1 MAEEKVL
8 AKEREEE
15 RIAQQEIIKKMK
27 RKNMVSA
34 IIPFLGVVFIFIFF
48 AIVTDGKTVSSSN
61 ITNLVNQSY
70 TLIIVAVGATFVY
83 AYGGMDM
90 SCGAVQGLVSVIIAY
105 LALQGTL
112 PAWMMLPIAIIIGM
126 MISSINGILSV
137 VTNVPVFVVSLCINF
152 VCTGAVATIVSKA
165 DIYMPYAEY
174 SSWNNNVLK
183 TVILILVIAVGYY
196 VFEYTKIGKNLKA
209 IGGNKNTAEQ
219 SGIKSKVYI
228 IVAYMIIGASI
239 GLISFFTLT
248 RTGTV
253 SAQTGAGLMLDVL
266 TAIVLGGFPL
276 AGGAKSK
283 IRSAV
288 LGAIIV
294 AMLSNGLTIWGVD
307 PNYVGGIQ
315 GILFLV
321 IVYLSYER
329 RKGEIFD

>member
-1 MAEEKVL
+1 MAEELIL
-8 AKEREEE
+8 AKERKD
-15 RIAQQEIIKKMK
+15 EIIAYHKILKKIK
-27 RKNMVSA
+27 RRNRMSA
-34 IIPFLGVVFIFIFF
+34 VIPFLGLIFIFIFF
-48 AIVTDGKTVSSSN
+48 AIVTDGKTISRSN

-70 TLIIVAVGATFVY
+70 TLIIVSVGATFVY

-90 SCGAVQGLVSVIIAY
+90 SCGAVQGVVSVIIAS
-105 LALQGTL
+105 LALNNIL
-112 PAWMMLPIAIIIGM
+112 PAFIMLPIAIIMGM
-126 MISSINGILSV
+126 LISSINGIVSV
-137 VTNVPVFVVSLCINF
+137 VTRVPVFVVSLCINF
-152 VCTGAVATIVSKA
+152 VCTGIIATVVSKA
-165 DIYMPYAEY
+165 DLYLPYEEY

-183 TVILILVIAVGYY
+183 TIVLILVIAVGYY
-196 VFEYTKIGKNLKA
+196 VFEYTKIGKSLKA
-209 IGGNKNTAEQ
+209 IGGNRNTAEQ
-219 SGIKSKVYI
+219 CGIHSKLYI
-228 IVAYMIIGASI
+228 IAAYMIIGASI

-253 SAQTGAGLMLDVL
+253 TAQTGAGLMLDVL

-276 AGGAKSK
+276 TGGAKSK

-307 PNYVGGIQ
+307 PNYVGGVQ

-329 RKGEIFD
+329 RKGEIFN

>member
-15 RIAQQEIIKKMK
+15 IIAQQEIIKKMK
-27 RKNMVSA
+27 RKNMLSA
-34 IIPFLGVVFIFIFF
+34 IIPFLGVAFIFVFF
-48 AIVTDGKTVSSSN
+48 AIVTGGKTISSSN
-61 ITNLVNQSY
+61 VTNLVNQSY

-105 LALQGTL
+105 LALNNIFPT
-112 PAWMMLPIAIIIGM
+112 WMMLPIAIIIGM
-126 MISSINGILSV
+126 LISSINGIVSV
-137 VTNVPVFVVSLCINF
+137 ITRVPVFVVSLCINYI
-152 VCTGAVATIVSKA
+152 CTGIVATVVSKA
-165 DIYMPYAEY
+165 DIYLPYAKY
-174 SSWNNNVLK
+174 SYWNNNLLK
-183 TVILILVIAVGYY
+183 TIILILVIAVGYY

-209 IGGNKNTAEQ
+209 IGGNKNTAVQ
-219 SGIKSKVYI
+219 SGIKSKIYI
-228 IVAYMIIGASI
+228 VIAYVIIGASI

-253 SAQTGAGLMLDVL
+253 SAQTGAGLMMDVM

-276 AGGAKSK
+276 AGGTKSK
-283 IRSAV
+283 VRSAV
-288 LGAIIV
+288 IGAIIV